1 MQLNNYS
8 KRQKDKM
15 KGLLNFVILI
25 SILLFTTSGV
35 RVKILS
41 DDWNPKQEA
50 DRVMSQLV
58 KVTPSIVKGAHD
70 AKMVICDGRAFIVAE
85 TNDSLPGESAR
96 WNCIYSALSIVNLET
111 MQVEKFIPFARSS
124 QVFDN
129 ETLPEG
135 VCFAPNILQKDDRTL
150 RCFFTSE
157 QPGIRQSQMWFIDFD
172 LKQMRFKKII
182 YRAKI
187 KTVAGTF
194 DMQPKYFYADAV
206 KQGFLHPAKDYG
218 LYIVD
223 SFKTFG
229 GKTYAAINNWVT
241 KQNALTV
248 LNEKLDTFEILG
260 HYNEPQECLL
270 SESSV
275 NRLPDGT
282 WMVICRQDGGNRNYM
297 FTTSK
302 DGKNWET
309 NRFLDIVQNGTSSKP
324 TLDCFSG
331 VYYLGWQEN
340 RKIGGVNRS
349 VFNIDVSKYGK
360 IWKRKYIF
368 ETEKSFQYPTF
379 CEYQG
384 HVYLAVT
391 QGDFSKSRKER
402 IMFGKLF

>member
-1 MQLNNYS
+1 MIGFS
-8 KRQKDKM
+8 
-15 KGLLNFVILI
+15 NFVLWVFVLFFNGPVVRETILP
-25 SILLFTTSGV
+25 S
-35 RVKILS
+35 
-41 DDWNPKQEA
+41 DWNPKQEA
-50 DRVMSQLV
+50 DLVMSRLV
-58 KVTPSIVKGAHD
+58 KVTPSQVKGAHD
-70 AKMVICDGRAFIVAE
+70 AKLVICDGQAFIVAE
-85 TNDSLPGESAR
+85 VNDRSPGESAR
-96 WNCIYSALSIVNLET
+96 WNWIYSALSIVDLET
-111 MQVEKFIPFARSS
+111 MQVEKFIPFARSG

-135 VCFAPNILQKDDRTL
+135 VCFAPNILQKDDQTL

-157 QPGIRQSQMWFIDFD
+157 QPEVRQSQMWFIDFD
-172 LKQMRFKKII
+172 LKRMCFKNTIH
-182 YRAKI
+182 RAKI
-187 KTVAGTF
+187 KTAAGIF

-206 KQGFLHPAKDYG
+206 KQGFMHPAKGYG

-229 GKTYAAINNWVT
+229 EKTYVAINNWVT

-248 LNEKLDTFEILG
+248 LNKNLDTFEILG

-282 WMVICRQDGGNRNYM
+282 WMAICRQDGGNRNYM

-302 DGKNWET
+302 DGKHWDT
-309 NRFLDIVQNGTSSKP
+309 NRFLDVVKNGTSSKP
-324 TLDCFSG
+324 TFDYFNG
-331 VYYLGWQEN
+331 VYYLGWQDN

-349 VFNIDVSKYGK
+349 VFNIDVSKDGK
-360 IWKRKYIF
+360 TWERKYIF

-391 QGDFSKSRKER
+391 QGDSSKSRKER
-402 IMFGKLF
+402 IMFGELF